1 MGAVYASP
9 ATSQAKT
16 NERMGPC
23 VSGRHGPRRVC
34 SLLRLSRPSEPSF
47 AGTFPSWLTEADRR
61 LTVEKALATAGLWN
75 IDGMWDLATS
85 RLDTGAAG
93 DGAVGNL
100 DPHSPVPHSPEAD
113 PGSGR

>member
-1 MGAVYASP
+1 MGR
-9 ATSQAKT
+9 
-16 NERMGPC
+16 EG
-23 VSGRHGPRRVC
+23 

-47 AGTFPSWLTEADRR
+47 AGTFPSGSQRPDRR
-61 LTVEKALATAGLWN
+61 LTAKKALAKAGLWN

>member
-1 MGAVYASP
+1 MGR
-9 ATSQAKT
+9 
-16 NERMGPC
+16 EG
-23 VSGRHGPRRVC
+23 

-85 RLDTGAAG
+85 CLDTRAPGKMELSATSILTVASLTVRKRILEVADRG
-93 DGAVGNL
+93 FSVVP
-100 DPHSPVPHSPEAD
+100 PHSGEA
-113 PGSGR
+113 